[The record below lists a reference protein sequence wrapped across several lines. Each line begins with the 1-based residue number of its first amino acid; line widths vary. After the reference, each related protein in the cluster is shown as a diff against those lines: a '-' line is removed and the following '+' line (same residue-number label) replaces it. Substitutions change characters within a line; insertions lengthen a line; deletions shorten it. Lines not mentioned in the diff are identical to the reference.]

1 MASFK
6 CLIEETI
13 YIKIYCSVKRIQIKT
28 APSSPTH
35 PRKKKKEKKI
45 KYVIYLGFLE
55 FKIVNC

>member
-1 MASFK
+1 MVRFK

-13 YIKIYCSVKRIQIKT
+13 KFIVQSREYRLRQLQAPPPTTQEKKR
-28 APSSPTH
+28 
-35 PRKKKKEKKI
+35 KKI